1 MLSDDSLKG
10 NPSCTVFGVNA
21 DDGERRK
28 WNEIRLKEREGDSVC
43 VQRERERER
52 RKPGCKT
59 ASRNQDK
66 ILMKEISKPKSQ
78 GRKPTRHQIRATQNR
93 GCL

>member
-1 MLSDDSLKG
+1 MKG

-43 VQRERERER
+43 VQREREREEEAR
-52 RKPGCKT
+52 
-59 ASRNQDK
+59 
-66 ILMKEISKPKSQ
+66 L
-78 GRKPTRHQIRATQNR
+78 QN
-93 GCL
+93 GF